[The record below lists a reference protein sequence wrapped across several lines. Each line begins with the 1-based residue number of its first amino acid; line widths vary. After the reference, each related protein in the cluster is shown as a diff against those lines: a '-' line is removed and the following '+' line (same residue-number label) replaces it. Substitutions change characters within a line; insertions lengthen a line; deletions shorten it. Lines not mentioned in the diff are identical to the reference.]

1 MDWREYKESVTV
13 WLTLPIWKLQG
24 KKMNVLRL
32 IAGFAFSIAVGHVVL
47 WSLIEKTLWPN
58 VRKHHPPDPYHH
70 KSRLSWLVGIMERTI
85 YTGAFLL
92 PGTGIQL
99 VAGFLALKVA
109 SRWHSSSG
117 PRSSVDSDNIWI
129 IGTCLSVLF
138 GLAGA
143 WIALGHMP
151 TLANIKSINPV
162 Q

>member
-1 MDWREYKESVTV
+1 
-13 WLTLPIWKLQG
+13 
-24 KKMNVLRL
+24 MNVLRL
-32 IAGFAFSIAVGHVVL
+32 IVGFAFSIVLGHFVL
-47 WSLIEKTLWPN
+47 WSLIEKTLWPY
-58 VRKHHPPDPYHH
+58 VRRHHPPDPNHH
-70 KSRLSWLVGIMERTI
+70 KSRLSWMVGVLERGI

-117 PRSSVDSDNIWI
+117 PRSTVDSDNIWM
-129 IGTCLSVLF
+129 IGSCLSVLF

-143 WIALGHMP
+143 WIVLGHMP
-151 TLANIKSINPV
+151 ALANIKSINPV

>member
-1 MDWREYKESVTV
+1 
-13 WLTLPIWKLQG
+13 
-24 KKMNVLRL
+24 MNVLRL
-32 IAGFAFSIAVGHVVL
+32 IVGFAFSIVVGHFVL
-47 WSLIEKTLWPN
+47 WSLIEKTLWPY
-58 VRKHHPPDPYHH
+58 VRRHHPPDPNHH
-70 KSRLSWLVGIMERTI
+70 KSRLSWMVGVLERGI

-117 PRSSVDSDNIWI
+117 PRSTVDSDNIWM
-129 IGTCLSVLF
+129 IGSCLSVLF

-143 WIALGHMP
+143 WIVLGHMP
-151 TLANIKSINPV
+151 ALANIKSINPV

>member
-1 MDWREYKESVTV
+1 M
-13 WLTLPIWKLQG
+13 
-24 KKMNVLRL
+24 RL
-32 IAGFAFSIAVGHVVL
+32 IAGFAFSILVGHLVL
-47 WSLIEKTLWPN
+47 WWLIEKTLWPY
-58 VRKHHPPDPYHH
+58 VRRSHPPEPEHQ
-70 KSRLSWLVGIMERTI
+70 KSRLSWLVGVLERAI

-117 PRSSVDSDNIWI
+117 PRSTVDSDNIWM

-143 WIALGHMP
+143 WIALGHIP
-151 TLANIKSINPV
+151 PLANIRSIDPV

>member
-1 MDWREYKESVTV
+1 M
-13 WLTLPIWKLQG
+13 
-24 KKMNVLRL
+24 RL
-32 IAGFAFSIAVGHVVL
+32 IAGFAFSILVGHLVL
-47 WSLIEKTLWPN
+47 WWLIEKTLWPY
-58 VRKHHPPDPYHH
+58 VRRSHPPEPEHQ
-70 KSRLSWLVGIMERTI
+70 KSRLSWMVGVLERAI

-117 PRSSVDSDNIWI
+117 PRSTVDSDNIWM

-143 WIALGHMP
+143 WIALGHIP
-151 TLANIKSINPV
+151 PLANIRSIDPV

>member
-1 MDWREYKESVTV
+1 MILCADEKW
-13 WLTLPIWKLQG
+13 QG
-24 KKMNVLRL
+24 KEMNVWRL
-32 IAGFAFSIAVGHVVL
+32 LAGYAFSVGVGHLVL
-47 WSLIEKTLWPN
+47 WLLIEKTLWPY
-58 VRKHHPPDPYHH
+58 VSKYHPPDPNHH
-70 KSRLSWLVGIMERTI
+70 KSRLSWLVGVVERTV

-92 PGTGIQL
+92 PGSGITL

-117 PRSSVDSDNIWI
+117 PRSTVDSDNIWM

-138 GLAGA
+138 GLTGA

-151 TLANIKSINPV
+151 ALANIRTINPV